1 MDVFWMNME
10 KFIIQNFEHLDPMSI
25 ENLIF
30 VFTRISRGSKQFW
43 GLVYD
48 EVEKQDLIANDNV
61 NQMTLMSS
69 LNQTK
74 HDRPLLWQAMESQF
88 HENIKLLD
96 SKKE

>member
-1 MDVFWMNME
+1 MNME

-48 EVEKQDLIANDNV
+48 EIEKQDLIANDNV
-61 NQMTLMSS
+61 N
-69 LNQTK
+69 
-74 HDRPLLWQAMESQF
+74 
-88 HENIKLLD
+88 
-96 SKKE
+96 